1 MALQYFHL
9 SPYKCH
15 WFRHQEI
22 FWAVLS
28 TAAKWTALLP
38 LLPACCTIIPLSV
51 TYSLHVSSLPR
62 AWNAWKGCTP
72 LTQAFERPSSS
83 RDRSSPTRLELGLG
97 LCQKPTRNIPLSS
110 LRWLS
115 RQGVSRHL
123 LSEPVSS
130 LGKKTIT
137 RPRISHQIQ
146 MARGFLPCC
155 WAPQRGDIK
164 QGQWMAEVTRKKEV
178 HDFPE
183 EKINYDTV
191 PGFPSCCF
199 LC

>member
-1 MALQYFHL
+1 MALQYFHS

-22 FWAVLS
+22 FRAVLS

-72 LTQAFERPSSS
+72 LTQTFQSPSSS
-83 RDRSSPTRLELGLG
+83 RDRSSPARLKLGLG

-110 LRWLS
+110 LRWAGGEQAS
-115 RQGVSRHL
+115 TFTAFFQCG
-123 LSEPVSS
+123 
-130 LGKKTIT
+130 GKKHSHV
-137 RPRISHQIQ
+137 PRYHIKYKWHEGFCHVAELLREERLNKDNEWLKWQGKKKSMISQ
-146 MARGFLPCC
+146 
-155 WAPQRGDIK
+155 
-164 QGQWMAEVTRKKEV
+164 RKK
-178 HDFPE
+178 
-183 EKINYDTV
+183 
-191 PGFPSCCF
+191 
-199 LC
+199 